1 MSTAT
6 VHRVYNDV
14 VAAHYDLDPQ
24 GVTRR
29 SLDIA
34 VRQLQEHDFFGATKE
49 PLRVFDVGMGTGLF
63 LGKLLELA
71 PDQIAPFGID
81 LAENMVANA
90 RRKIPG
96 LVAAVGDAAELD
108 AHFPGQAFNCIC
120 THFITGYVSMRVLA
134 PRIAR
139 RLEEGGYWSVIGGTK
154 AAYPALQARG
164 NSRLL
169 RWLSGVGSRAMDDTV
184 LNPADLQE
192 VVDTM
197 EAHGFAVSAAETF
210 EPTLDFPDFDRFME
224 FAYRGGWLTP
234 LVETI
239 GLHRAG
245 PVKRW
250 LFDHLVFPLRDS
262 HHIVIALGRKQER
275 GQTRPLANRGGSSAG
290 ASS

>member
-6 VHRVYNDV
+6 IHRVYNDV
-14 VAAHYDLDPQ
+14 VAANYDRDPQ

-34 VRQLQEHDFFGATKE
+34 VRQLHEQDLFGPTKE

-63 LGKLLELA
+63 LGKLRELA
-71 PDQIAPFGID
+71 ADQIAPFGLD
-81 LAENMVANA
+81 LAENMVENA

-96 LVAAVGDAAELD
+96 LVAVVGDAAELD
-108 AHFPGQAFNCIC
+108 IYFPGQSFECIC
-120 THFITGYVSMRVLA
+120 THFVTGYVPMHVLA
-134 PRIAR
+134 PAIAN
-139 RLEEGGYWSVIGGTK
+139 RLEEGGYWSMIGGTK

-164 NSRLL
+164 SSKLL
-169 RWLSGVGSRAMDDTV
+169 RWLSGVGSRQMDDTV
-184 LNPADLQE
+184 LNPADLRE

-197 EAHGFAVSAAETF
+197 EAQGLEICAAETF
-210 EPTLDFPDFDRFME
+210 EPTLEFQDFDQFME
-224 FAYRGGWLTP
+224 FAYQGGWLTP

-250 LFDHLVFPLRDS
+250 LFNHLVFPIRDS
-262 HHIVIALGRKQER
+262 HHIVIALGRKPRR
-275 GQTRPLANRGGSSAG
+275 GRTQPLAGRDGSSTSA
-290 ASS
+290 AS